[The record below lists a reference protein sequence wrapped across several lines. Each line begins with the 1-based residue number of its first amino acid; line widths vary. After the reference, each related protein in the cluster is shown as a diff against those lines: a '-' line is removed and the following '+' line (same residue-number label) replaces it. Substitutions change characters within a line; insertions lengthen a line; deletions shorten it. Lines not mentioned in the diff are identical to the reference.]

1 MKYNFAHSKIEN
13 VFSKKNLQFTFT
25 QTKRF
30 NAGQKFN
37 QIISSQVISLSKRMK
52 IKPKEE
58 KPDYIKWKQFFMA
71 VAMLSKTK
79 QGRHERRP
87 KSTVR

>member
-1 MKYNFAHSKIEN
+1 
-13 VFSKKNLQFTFT
+13 
-25 QTKRF
+25 
-30 NAGQKFN
+30 
-37 QIISSQVISLSKRMK
+37 MK